1 MTSTTFDSLIP
12 EYIQRLEPY
21 VAGKPIWEVQQEFGL
36 EEVVKLASNEN
47 SLGPSPRAI
56 QALQDSL
63 AEIHRYPDTGGL
75 RLRGALAELYR
86 LKIENVILGSG
97 SEGIMSY
104 IMRTFLDS
112 EDEVLTAD
120 ATFVGFLVMAKARA
134 MRPVTVPLKDY
145 RFDLEA
151 LADRISDKTKIVYLC
166 NPNNPTGTFFTRSEF
181 DRFLARLPERV
192 LVILDEAYYEF
203 ATDIPEFPD
212 SMKYRHDQVIT
223 LRTFSKAYGL
233 AGVRIGY
240 GFAHDFLIRNLH
252 KIKLPF
258 EPGIPAQAAGLGAL
272 EDRDFLAR
280 TQEMNRQGLHFFYES
295 FDRLGLDYRP
305 SAANFVLGI
314 LDSASQVQALYSQM
328 LHRGVIVRPLERFG
342 LPHCIRI
349 TVGTR
354 QENQRCVEVL
364 EEVLPKV
371 RS

>member
-1 MTSTTFDSLIP
+1 M
-12 EYIQRLEPY
+12 
-21 VAGKPIWEVQQEFGL
+21 
-36 EEVVKLASNEN
+36 
-47 SLGPSPRAI
+47 
-56 QALQDSL
+56 
-63 AEIHRYPDTGGL
+63 
-75 RLRGALAELYR
+75 
-86 LKIENVILGSG
+86 
-97 SEGIMSY
+97 
-104 IMRTFLDS
+104 
-112 EDEVLTAD
+112 
-120 ATFVGFLVMAKARA
+120 
-134 MRPVTVPLKDY
+134 
-145 RFDLEA
+145 
-151 LADRISDKTKIVYLC
+151 
-166 NPNNPTGTFFTRSEF
+166 
-181 DRFLARLPERV
+181 
-192 LVILDEAYYEF
+192 
-203 ATDIPEFPD
+203 
-212 SMKYRHDQVIT
+212 
-223 LRTFSKAYGL
+223 
-233 AGVRIGY
+233 RIGY

-258 EPGIPAQAAGLGAL
+258 ERASRPGSRLGAL